1 MIEGHLFFIDRK
13 TSTKK
18 GEGGGNNDCFYKVS
32 DNIYRKVFLFAG
44 VVVFTSTHRSR

>member
-13 TSTKK
+13 QAKK
-18 GEGGGNNDCFYKVS
+18 GEWGGNNDCFYKVS